1 MDHRVWDQ
9 RYAAAELVWTAEPNR
24 FLVDEVDGMAP
35 GRALDLG
42 CGEGRNAIW
51 LASRGWDV
59 VGVDFSR
66 VGLDKARQLAE
77 QRHVDVEWILA
88 DVTTYQP
95 TAAAFDL
102 VAILY
107 LQLSAA
113 PLAAALARAVSGLAS
128 GGTLLVVGHDLTNL
142 THGYGGPQDP
152 GVLYRPDHIVSS
164 LGGLVV
170 DKAERVQRPVET
182 DGRTVVAIDTLV
194 RAHLTRP
201 PASAAYPRATDA

>member
-24 FLVDEVDGMAP
+24 FMVAEVDGMAA

-77 QRHVDVEWILA
+77 QRHVDIEWVLA

-113 PLAAALARAVSGLAS
+113 PLAEVLARAVSGLAS
-128 GGTLLVVGHDLTNL
+128 GGTLLVVGHDIINL

-152 GVLYRPDHIVSS
+152 GVLYSPDQIVSS

-201 PASAAYPRATDA
+201 PATA